1 MIVCRQ
7 AMSQSQVKRERLKD
21 QNMCTYVYLISLYD
35 LMRKAA
41 EVESLQQSITELEG
55 KVGGS

>member
-1 MIVCRQ
+1 
-7 AMSQSQVKRERLKD
+7 MSQSQVKRERLKD